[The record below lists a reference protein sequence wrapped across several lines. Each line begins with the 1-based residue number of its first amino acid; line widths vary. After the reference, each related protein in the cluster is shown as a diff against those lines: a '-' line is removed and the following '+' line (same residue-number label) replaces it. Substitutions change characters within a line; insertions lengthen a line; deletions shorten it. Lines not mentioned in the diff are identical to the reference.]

1 MVRGGHGERQGSRR
15 GGGGG
20 VRRGEGRGGAVRLVR
35 VMVRVQVGHARLSH
49 AAVPGAPRGLSR
61 TVPAAPRDDV
71 SVLELGSA
79 RLLRRQLQLHKHHV
93 VSNTQRQGERR
104 AAGQEVADLSF
115 CEALQGL
122 HYGLFGS

>member
-20 VRRGEGRGGAVRLVR
+20 VRRGEGGAGTVWLVR
-35 VMVRVQVGHARLSH
+35 VMVRVQVGHTRLSH
-49 AAVPGAPRGLSR
+49 TAVPVASRGLGR

-71 SVLELGSA
+71 SVLKLGSA

-93 VSNTQRQGERR
+93 VSNSQRQGERR
-104 AAGQEVADLSF
+104 AA
-115 CEALQGL
+115 
-122 HYGLFGS
+122 